1 MAGAVVVSVSLA
13 ASQAPPTQTPR
24 PTPSP
29 FPGGASQTPASTPT
43 PTPAS
48 NPSKPQAGPLDLGSV
63 DPRLAGISGYPGAEF
78 LGAYDAGSSQKL
90 FVFGTNETY
99 DAVLSF
105 YKTQFKKAGEEVSRQ
120 PRIQQFDLGAFTS
133 NTMSQRPSVIVKD
146 YTQPDPAGYRHV
158 SGTTERRFKTLIQI
172 IPVAKEA
179 GPR

>member
-1 MAGAVVVSVSLA
+1 MAGAVVVSASLA
-13 ASQAPPTQTPR
+13 AFQTPPVQTPR
-24 PTPSP
+24 PTPIP
-29 FPGGASQTPASTPT
+29 FPGGASQTPA
-43 PTPAS
+43 PAS
-48 NPSKPQAGPLDLGSV
+48 DSSKPPAGPLDLGSV

-99 DAVLSF
+99 EAVLSF
-105 YKTQFKKAGEEVSRQ
+105 YKTQFKKSGEEVSRQ

-158 SGTTERRFKTLIQI
+158 AGTTERRFKTLIQI
-172 IPVAKEA
+172 IPVARA
-179 GPR
+179 ADPR